1 MLPARFRQQRTDQS
15 RSTPRLLP
23 PCLALAA
30 AIALAACSDR
40 TEKPAVVAA
49 AVELPS
55 AELGELAMQEGRY
68 AEAQDIWRTRAAAGD
83 AEAQYQMGWMFR
95 NGYGLAISEQQA
107 ISWWQQAADQGH
119 IEAHLAL
126 ANLYR
131 AGGRDLKPDLALALP
146 HLAAASLED
155 EDALSLFRAYYQK
168 GGKAVTAAMPKIIRI
183 APRALGKLRVVG
195 PTAVELRHAPA
206 GARGKDA
213 ARLLPPAAQVV
224 VLRRKGDWLEVGATA
239 SGDSGWVL
247 ARELAPA
254 PQPTEPDNS

>member
-1 MLPARFRQQRTDQS
+1 VGITL
-15 RSTPRLLP
+15 
-23 PCLALAA
+23 C
-30 AIALAACSDR
+30 ACHER
-40 TEKPAVVAA
+40 EAKPVTAAA

-55 AELGELAMQEGRY
+55 AELGDLAMQEGRY

-131 AGGRDLKPDLALALP
+131 AGGRAMKPDLALALP
-146 HLAAASLED
+146 HLAVASLED
-155 EDALSLFRAYYQK
+155 EEALALFRSYYQK
-168 GGKAVTAAMPKIIRI
+168 GGKAVAAAMPEIIRT
-183 APRALGKLRVVG
+183 APRALGKLRIVG
-195 PTAVELRHAPA
+195 PTAVELRPAAARPAAP
-206 GARGKDA
+206 DA
-213 ARLLPPAAQVV
+213 VRLLPPEAQVV
-224 VLRRKGDWLEVGATA
+224 VLGRKGDWLEVGAVA

-247 ARELAPA
+247 VRELLPA
-254 PQPTEPDNS
+254 PQPSVPDDS

>member
-1 MLPARFRQQRTDQS
+1 MLHARLSTSLTTQR
-15 RSTPRLLP
+15 RIRHRLQPLL
-23 PCLALAA
+23 LALAA
-30 AIALAACSDR
+30 GLALTACSDR
-40 TEKPAVVAA
+40 PEKPVTVAA

-83 AEAQYQMGWMFR
+83 ADAQYQMGWMFR

-155 EDALSLFRAYYQK
+155 EEALSLFRAYYQK
-168 GGKAVTAAMPKIIRI
+168 GGKAVTAAMPAIIRI
-183 APRALGKLRVVG
+183 APRALGKLRQVG
-195 PTAVELRHAPA
+195 PTAVELRSAPA
-206 GARGKDA
+206 AAAAQDA
-213 ARLLPPAAQVV
+213 ARLLPPAAQLV

-247 ARELAPA
+247 SWELAPA
-254 PQPTEPDNS
+254 PQPSEPDNP